1 MANRAQRRA
10 QARHQAR
17 IDRIKNDITRDVKN
31 SLMEDAIDEVQ
42 SNQVNWLLSG
52 VVLCMHRRYG
62 WGQKRCLR
70 LLQDIDNTMKQVS
83 DDEIT
88 MEELMKQVEDEVH
101 IIVKS

>member
-10 QARHQAR
+10 QARKQAKLNR
-17 IDRIKNDITRDVKN
+17 LKNNITNSIIDK
-31 SLMEDAIDEVQ
+31 AIDEVQ

-62 WGQKRCLR
+62 WDKDRCMR
-70 LLQDIDNTMKQVS
+70 LLQDIDNLMKQVS
-83 DDEIT
+83 EEELT

-101 IIVKS
+101 IVIKA

>member
-10 QARHQAR
+10 QARRQAR
-17 IDRIKNDITRDVKN
+17 IDRIKNEITKNVKD
-31 SLMEDAIDEVQ
+31 SLMEEAIDEVQ
-42 SNQVNWLLSG
+42 SDQVNWLLSG

-62 WGQKRCLR
+62 WGKDRCLR
-70 LLQDIDNTMKQVS
+70 LLQDIDNLMKQVS
-83 DDEIT
+83 DEELT